1 MFDINHSY
9 IVFWICLLKPGSKSK
24 KKNKKNKLDL
34 IKLYFFGIA
43 KETIDKMKSQPAE
56 WKKIFANDMTIKKLI
71 AKIYYH
77 LIQLNIK
84 KT

>member
-24 KKNKKNKLDL
+24 KKKKNKLDL

>member
-1 MFDINHSY
+1 M
-9 IVFWICLLKPGSKSK
+9 
-24 KKNKKNKLDL
+24 DL
-34 IKLYFFGIA
+34 IKLHFFGIA

-84 KT
+84 KKPDYKMSRIPE